1 MTINAFS
8 SCQQLPHK
16 FQTLEVGNA
25 SQWEVDDYIGGRA
38 KQVVFVRGFDRL
50 PVPVYFRGIYIFM

>member
-1 MTINAFS
+1 MGRSRHCTKS
-8 SCQQLPHK
+8 TVL
-16 FQTLEVGNA
+16 TVA
-25 SQWEVDDYIGGRA
+25 STFTRAPGVNLDYIGGRA

>member
-1 MTINAFS
+1 MGRSRHCTKS
-8 SCQQLPHK
+8 TVL
-16 FQTLEVGNA
+16 TVA
-25 SQWEVDDYIGGRA
+25 STFTRAPSVNLGYIGGRA

>member
-1 MTINAFS
+1 M
-8 SCQQLPHK
+8 
-16 FQTLEVGNA
+16 EVGNA